1 MKKRF
6 LSLFISF
13 ALLASIMVTAS
24 FATDMD
30 SSRDDSVQLV
40 ASDGSVISIDSA
52 EYDELVSISTTSAA
66 DTMLPFEDVAEDD
79 WYYSYVVHA
88 YQAGIVYGTGESTFS
103 PNETLT
109 REMFITMLG
118 RLYSID
124 ASIYEDTTTDFTDV
138 SVGEWY
144 SPYIAWAVQANIV
157 KGLDED
163 TFGLGEAVSREQM
176 ATFIARYI
184 DNVGGKLE
192 LVENPVAA
200 FQDVDSVSDWA
211 MEGLELVRVSGIIQ
225 GDENGNFNPQM
236 SATRA
241 EAAAV
246 IIRLRDNLP
255 DDVPADTKNFNLI
268 SLENVSSVEIKS
280 LAGEEATSYIIST
293 DCEDLLAYINAAS
306 VLSFESVPGTTG
318 WIYWI
323 SFYGS
328 DGNYLTGYRFETN
341 WIEVNTVRYYV
352 EEDYFLPLINPLL
365 ES

>member
-1 MKKRF
+1 MDTPIF
-6 LSLFISF
+6 LP
-13 ALLASIMVTAS
+13 MVT
-24 FATDMD
+24 
-30 SSRDDSVQLV
+30 
-40 ASDGSVISIDSA
+40 
-52 EYDELVSISTTSAA
+52 
-66 DTMLPFEDVAEDD
+66 
-79 WYYSYVVHA
+79 
-88 YQAGIVYGTGESTFS
+88 
-103 PNETLT
+103 
-109 REMFITMLG
+109 
-118 RLYSID
+118 
-124 ASIYEDTTTDFTDV
+124 YEDTTTDFTDV

-246 IIRLRDNLP
+246 IIRLRDNLS

-306 VLSFESVPGTTG
+306 VLSFESVPDTTG

-341 WIEVNTVRYYV
+341 WIEVNNVRYYV